1 MDENRQ
7 TTFFKLRNKH
17 NFADVKHDLLSEL
30 NEAQRAAAAHVN
42 GAMMVI
48 AGAGSGK
55 TRVLA
60 YRIAHLVSQ
69 GVDPFNI
76 LALTFTNKAAREMK
90 ERIGKLVG
98 ESEARNIW
106 MGTFHSIFARIL
118 RIECQKINYPRDF
131 TIYDTTDAKSLVKDI
146 IKEMNLDD
154 KIYKPGV
161 VYNRISSCKN
171 NLISPADYL
180 NDVDLVSEDRQTGKP
195 KMGEIYAKY
204 DMRLFKSGAM
214 DFDDLLFKTN
224 VLLRDFPDV
233 LHRYQHK
240 FQFILVDEYQD
251 TNFAQYLIVKQLG
264 AVHENV
270 CVVGDDAQ
278 SIYAFRGANI
288 QNILN
293 FRRDYPE
300 FAMYKLEQNYRSTQ
314 VIVEAANS
322 IISKNKD
329 QIKKKV
335 WTENE
340 FGNPIKVHKAM
351 TDNDEGNFVAN
362 QIYATKQE
370 VSAEFSDFA
379 ILYRTNAQS
388 RAFEEALRKLNI
400 PYRIYGGLSF
410 YQRKEIKDLLAYFRL
425 TCNPNDEEALKRVI
439 NYPTRG
445 IGKTTIDKLV
455 VGAAEREISVWDMVH
470 RASEVGISGASHNKL
485 AEFVTMIKSFQV
497 QLNVM
502 SAFDIGHH
510 IASHSGLLKD
520 LYADRTPEGVA
531 RYDNIQELLNGMKE
545 FSDRENLQNPNGLNS
560 LSDFLIDVALLTDAD
575 NDDKNDNNKVSMM
588 TIHGAKGL
596 EFPYV
601 NIVGMEE
608 NLFPSQLSLNSRE
621 EMEEE
626 RRLFYVALTR
636 AEKKATLSYALSRYR
651 WGQLSYCEPSRFIEE
666 IDEQYLEL
674 PRLEPSRS
682 PQPKIDFS
690 RERSGFGGSNSL
702 SDFNAPKPRQKDVFA
717 PEPKTPAAPPSN
729 FKKVSTTQAP
739 LFETPSDQSEIIVGA
754 EVMHEKFGKG
764 KVLQLEGE
772 HPDAKATIFFPA
784 AGQKQLL
791 LKFAKLKVL

>member
-1 MDENRQ
+1 MKN
-7 TTFFKLRNKH
+7 
-17 NFADVKHDLLSEL
+17 DLLQDL
-30 NEAQRAAAAHVN
+30 NEAQRAAAGHVN

-60 YRIAHLVSQ
+60 YRIAHLIQQ
-69 GVDPFNI
+69 GVDPFHI

-90 ERIGKLVG
+90 DRIARLVG
-98 ESEARNIW
+98 DHDAKNIW

-118 RIECQKINYPRDF
+118 RIECEKINYPRDF

-146 IKEMNLDD
+146 IKEMGLDD
-154 KIYKPGV
+154 KIYKPGT

-171 NLISPADYL
+171 NLISPQDYL
-180 NDVDLVSEDRQTGKP
+180 NDTDLVAEDRQTGKP
-195 KMGEIYAKY
+195 KLGEIYAKY

-233 LHRYQHK
+233 LVRYQHK
-240 FQFILVDEYQD
+240 FQYILVDEYQD

-300 FAMYKLEQNYRSTQ
+300 FTMYKLEQNYRSTQ

-340 FGNPIKVHKAM
+340 MGAPIKVHKALS
-351 TDNDEGNFVAN
+351 DNDEGNFVAN
-362 QIYATKQE
+362 QIFATKQQ
-370 VSAEFSDFA
+370 AGANFSDFA

-400 PYRIYGGLSF
+400 PYKIYGGLSF

-439 NYPTRG
+439 NYPVRG
-445 IGKTTIDKLV
+445 IGKTTLDKLV
-455 VGAAEREISVWDMVH
+455 VGAAEREISVWDMIS
-470 RASEVGISGASHNKL
+470 RANEVGVSGASYSKL
-485 AEFVTMIKSFQV
+485 AEFVMMIKSFQV
-497 QLNVM
+497 QLNTM
-502 SAFDIGHH
+502 NAYDLGHH
-510 IASHSGLLKD
+510 IASHCGLLKD

-531 RYDNIQELLNGMKE
+531 RYDNVQELLNGMKE
-545 FSDRENLQNPNGLNS
+545 FTDRETLDNNAAVG

-575 NDDKNDNNKVSMM
+575 SDNKDDNDKVSMM

-596 EFPYV
+596 EFPFV

-636 AEKKATLSYALSRYR
+636 AEKRATLSFALSRYR

-666 IDEQYLEL
+666 IDEQFLEM
-674 PRLEPSRS
+674 PKADAARS
-682 PQPKIDFS
+682 VAPKIDF
-690 RERSGFGGSNSL
+690 RQERMGFGRTSSGSSAGNSDVQKRPI
-702 SDFNAPKPRQKDVFA
+702 SATEAPKPKEMNL
-717 PEPKTPAAPPSN
+717 PPAN
-729 FKKVSTTQAP
+729 FKKVATASVP
-739 LFETPSDQSEIIVGA
+739 MFDEVSSPDEIIEGV

-764 KVLQLEGE
+764 KVLKVEGE
-772 HPDAKATIFFPA
+772 SPDKKATIFFPS

-791 LKFAKLKVL
+791 LKFAKLKRL

>member
-1 MDENRQ
+1 MKN
-7 TTFFKLRNKH
+7 
-17 NFADVKHDLLSEL
+17 DLLQDL
-30 NEAQRAAAAHVN
+30 NDAQRAAAAHVS

-60 YRIAHLVSQ
+60 YRIAHLIRQ
-69 GVDPFNI
+69 GVDPFHI

-90 ERIGKLVG
+90 ERIARLVG
-98 ESEARNIW
+98 DKDARNIW

-118 RIECQKINYPRDF
+118 RIECDKINYPRDF
-131 TIYDTTDAKSLVKDI
+131 TIYDTTDAKSLVRDI
-146 IKEMNLDD
+146 LKEMGLDD
-154 KIYKPGV
+154 KIYKPGM

-171 NLISPADYL
+171 SLISPQDYL
-180 NDVDLVSEDRQTGKP
+180 KDVDLVSEDHQTGKP
-195 KMGEIYAKY
+195 RMGEIYAKY
-204 DMRLFKSGAM
+204 DMRLFKAGAM

-240 FQFILVDEYQD
+240 FQYILVDEYQD

-264 AVHENV
+264 AAHENV

-322 IISKNKD
+322 IISRNKD

-335 WTENE
+335 WTQNE
-340 FGNPIKVHKAM
+340 YGSPIKVHKALS
-351 TDNDEGNFVAN
+351 DNDEGNFVAN
-362 QIYATKQE
+362 QIYAIKQE
-370 VSAEFSDFA
+370 NGASYSDFA

-388 RAFEEALRKLNI
+388 RSFEEALRKLNI
-400 PYRIYGGLSF
+400 PYKIYGGLSF

-425 TCNPNDEEALKRVI
+425 TCNPNDEEALKRII
-439 NYPTRG
+439 NYPVRG
-445 IGKTTIDKLV
+445 IGKTTLDKIV
-455 VGAAEREISVWDMVH
+455 VGAAEREISVWDMIA
-470 RASEVGISGASHNKL
+470 RASEVGVAGASYNKL
-485 AEFVTMIKSFQV
+485 AEFVMMIKSFQV

-502 SAFDIGHH
+502 NAYDLGHH

-520 LYADRTPEGVA
+520 LYSDRSPEGVA
-531 RYDNIQELLNGMKE
+531 RHDNVQELLNGMRE
-545 FSDRENLQNPNGLNS
+545 FTDREALDNNS
-560 LSDFLIDVALLTDAD
+560 AVGLSDFLIDVALLTDAD
-575 NDDKNDNNKVSMM
+575 NEDRDENDKVSMM

-601 NIVGMEE
+601 NIVGLEE

-636 AEKKATLSYALSRYR
+636 AEKRATLSYALSRYR

-666 IDEQYLEL
+666 IDEQYLEM
-674 PRLEPSRS
+674 PRAEALRS
-682 PQPKIDFS
+682 PQPKIDF
-690 RERSGFGGSNSL
+690 RQERLGFGRSESTP
-702 SDFNAPKPRQKDVFA
+702 SFR
-717 PEPKTPAAPPSN
+717 EPVKKSPVNETPAEPAQKQPPAH
-729 FKKVSTTQAP
+729 FKKVSSSAP
-739 LFETPSDQSEIIVGA
+739 SMFDAPQVSDDIEVGA

-764 KVLQLEGE
+764 KVLSIEGE
-772 HPDAKATIFFPA
+772 KPDAKATIFFPA

-791 LKFAKLKVL
+791 LKFAKLRRL